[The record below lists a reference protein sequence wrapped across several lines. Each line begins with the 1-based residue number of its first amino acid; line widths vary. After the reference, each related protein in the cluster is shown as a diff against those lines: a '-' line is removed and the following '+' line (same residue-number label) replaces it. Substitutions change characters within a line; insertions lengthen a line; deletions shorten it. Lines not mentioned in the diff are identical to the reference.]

1 MHVRTISR
9 RRLLRASGLALAGA
23 FVSACAAGAR
33 RATPTANRVEI
44 VYQDWRTPW
53 FPPMVR
59 DLLEEFHRTHP
70 HLQVHFVP
78 DPVDLESRMLYDMQ
92 AGTAADVFQGCC
104 THFPAWAQSGYTLDL
119 APYVAADLDAA
130 TIADWDPAQYTA
142 LVTPDGL
149 RFGLPKYHGALAL
162 YYNQDL
168 FDQYS
173 VPYPDGTW
181 DHDDYRDAMLHLT
194 DDRDGD
200 GETDLWGSM
209 MDVSW
214 DRVQIH
220 VNGWGGHLA
229 DPADPARCGMGDP
242 EALEALEWLRA
253 RMWDDKVMATL
264 PAVGRLSPA
273 EAFVGGRVAML
284 EDGSWAL
291 KDILTRAPFRVG
303 VAPFPA
309 GPVRRVTLAT
319 TDGFGIYAGTRHP
332 EEAWEFVRFLIGPEY
347 GRAMAR
353 ANLLQPARA
362 SLVADWIGYVREEFP
377 EQAAEVDLDA
387 FADGQRAGY
396 SVTAEVLANMAPARE
411 LAQDAW
417 DQVLTLGQEPIARIQ
432 EAAAA
437 MQALQGGAS

>member
-1 MHVRTISR
+1 MHARTISR
-9 RRLLRASGLALAGA
+9 RRLLRTTGLALAGA
-23 FVSACAAGAR
+23 FASACAAGSR
-33 RATPTANRVEI
+33 HATPTADRVEI

-59 DLLEEFHRTHP
+59 DLLAEFHRTHP

-104 THFPAWAQSGYTLDL
+104 THFPAWAQSGYALDL
-119 APYVAADLDAA
+119 APFVAADLDAA
-130 TIADWDPAQYTA
+130 TIADWDPAQYSA
-142 LVTPDGL
+142 LATPDGL

-162 YYNQDL
+162 YYNKDL
-168 FDQYS
+168 FDRYG
-173 VPYPDGTW
+173 VPYPDGSW
-181 DHDDYRDAMLHLT
+181 DRDAYRDAMLRLT

-200 GETDLWGSM
+200 GEIDLWGSM
-209 MDVSW
+209 MDVTW

-229 DPADPARCGMGDP
+229 DPADPSRCRMGEP

-253 RMWDDKVMATL
+253 RMWDDRVMATL
-264 PAVGRLSPA
+264 PAVGRLSPVD
-273 EAFVGGRVAML
+273 AFVGERVAML

-291 KDILTRAPFRVG
+291 KDILTRAPFRIG
-303 VAPFPA
+303 VAPFPT
-309 GPVRRVTLAT
+309 GPARRVTLAT

-332 EEAWEFVRFLIGPEY
+332 DEAWEFVRFLIGPEY

-362 SLVADWIGYVREEFP
+362 SLVADWIGYIREEFP

-396 SVTAEVLANMAPARE
+396 SVTAEVLANMAPARD

-417 DQVLTLGQEPIARIQ
+417 DQVLTLGQAPIARIR

>member
-1 MHVRTISR
+1 
-9 RRLLRASGLALAGA
+9 
-23 FVSACAAGAR
+23 
-33 RATPTANRVEI
+33 
-44 VYQDWRTPW
+44 
-53 FPPMVR
+53 
-59 DLLEEFHRTHP
+59 
-70 HLQVHFVP
+70 
-78 DPVDLESRMLYDMQ
+78 
-92 AGTAADVFQGCC
+92 
-104 THFPAWAQSGYTLDL
+104 
-119 APYVAADLDAA
+119 
-130 TIADWDPAQYTA
+130 
-142 LVTPDGL
+142 
-149 RFGLPKYHGALAL
+149 
-162 YYNQDL
+162 
-168 FDQYS
+168 
-173 VPYPDGTW
+173 
-181 DHDDYRDAMLHLT
+181 
-194 DDRDGD
+194 
-200 GETDLWGSM
+200 
-209 MDVSW
+209 
-214 DRVQIH
+214 
-220 VNGWGGHLA
+220 
-229 DPADPARCGMGDP
+229 
-242 EALEALEWLRA
+242 
-253 RMWDDKVMATL
+253 MWDDKVMATL